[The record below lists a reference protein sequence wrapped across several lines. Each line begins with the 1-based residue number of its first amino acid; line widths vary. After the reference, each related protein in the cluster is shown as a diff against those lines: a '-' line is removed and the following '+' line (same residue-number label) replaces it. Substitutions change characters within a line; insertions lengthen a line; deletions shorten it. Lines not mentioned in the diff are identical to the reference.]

1 MQEIFENV
9 IMELNFNSNVKK
21 GLLIME
27 EMEQGK
33 KYSAES
39 KGYNDTIYEVRFIPV
54 MDRFEYQEGL
64 VRAALE
70 KLQKE
75 MPEKDFDKYVN
86 NGLIRIT
93 YDGSR
98 LLMITRSEIYRTM
111 LYGRFFNLIC
121 KAFDV
126 ENFRVVSEVNG
137 Y

>member
-1 MQEIFENV
+1 
-9 IMELNFNSNVKK
+9 
-21 GLLIME
+21 
-27 EMEQGK
+27 
-33 KYSAES
+33 
-39 KGYNDTIYEVRFIPV
+39 
-54 MDRFEYQEGL
+54 MDRFEYQEGP